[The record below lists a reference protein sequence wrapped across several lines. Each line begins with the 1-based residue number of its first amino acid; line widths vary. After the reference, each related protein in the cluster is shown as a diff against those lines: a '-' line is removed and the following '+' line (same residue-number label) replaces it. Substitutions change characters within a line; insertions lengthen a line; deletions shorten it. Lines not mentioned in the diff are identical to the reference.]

1 MYGEHCPEGE
11 MTIYSTQ
18 EVGEPGLLGSLHCSA
33 PMATGPHPVASL
45 ASSLSLQTHP
55 ALHLTKALDF

>member
-1 MYGEHCPEGE
+1 

-55 ALHLTKALDF
+55 ALHLAKALDF